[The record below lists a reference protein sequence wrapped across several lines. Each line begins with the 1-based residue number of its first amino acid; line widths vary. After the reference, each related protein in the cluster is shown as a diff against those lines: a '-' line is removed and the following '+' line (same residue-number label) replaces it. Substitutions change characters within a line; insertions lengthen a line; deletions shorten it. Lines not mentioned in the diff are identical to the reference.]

1 MPTLSTVNLDFSLG
15 QKPKH
20 KVTRGKQK
28 WQKVPSHQLSWPNV
42 SIINVTFQEKED
54 CLKRVLSFD
63 NIDIVQEYAKY
74 DENLKRRSIFLE
86 QSENQNLTG
95 TRRKTKCNGCTR
107 KGSILKSS
115 KQNRRSQSFNHKHLD
130 LKSIFKGI
138 LITLTCLLISIC
150 QIFNNMCNLIK

>member
-1 MPTLSTVNLDFSLG
+1 MPTLSTANLDFSLG
-15 QKPKH
+15 EKPKH

-74 DENLKRRSIFLE
+74 DENLKRRSMFLE

-95 TRRKTKCNGCTR
+95 ARRKTKCNGFLMNLNF
-107 KGSILKSS
+107 SSS
-115 KQNRRSQSFNHKHLD
+115 KW
-130 LKSIFKGI
+130 
-138 LITLTCLLISIC
+138 
-150 QIFNNMCNLIK
+150 